1 MRTRLTA
8 LVLATAAVA
17 GCANAPRVQGVAAEA
32 PPPLRV
38 WVSFPIGSSQV
49 YPIFTNREAY
59 VAMFEIVPGRGVT
72 MVYPFF
78 QGHTIASSAHYAN
91 LALQPGRMFYHTDP
105 FGHASY
111 QPRSYYAVASI
122 APLNLARFQ
131 TSLGATRRV
140 LGQMYGSYRTY
151 DVIDR
156 LTEEIVPMQADE
168 DWATDVFFDWPMT
181 PTPRFAYYRIVSCA
195 NGRVIHA
202 PTGYPYHGCP
212 GDSEIAVAT
221 VAEAKPPVKETT
233 IDNPRG
239 PRRGT
244 DREGIEL
251 SSPNGEKRRRAEP
264 GDRAPGVGRAA
275 GSREGIRYSG
285 DRRSGRSG
293 GASAGGFGGAGERS
307 TSNARAEKAESAQRE
322 RSQRAEPSSPPSR
335 SERSG
340 EKSGS
345 EKKP

>member
-1 MRTRLTA
+1 
-8 LVLATAAVA
+8 
-17 GCANAPRVQGVAAEA
+17 
-32 PPPLRV
+32 
-38 WVSFPIGSSQV
+38 
-49 YPIFTNREAY
+49 
-59 VAMFEIVPGRGVT
+59 MFEIVPGRGVT

-111 QPRSYYAVASI
+111 QPRSYYAIASV

-131 TSLGATRRV
+131 TSLGATRRL

-156 LTEEIVPMQADE
+156 LTEEIVPMQSDE
-168 DWATDVFFDWPMT
+168 DWATDLFVDWPMP
-181 PTPRFAYYRIVSCA
+181 PTPSFAMYYLSVRCT
-195 NGRVIHA
+195 NGRVIQV
-202 PTGYPYHGCP
+202 PSNYPYHGCP
-212 GDSEIAVAT
+212 GDAAPVVAATDSVVGAERPANEVT
-221 VAEAKPPVKETT
+221 VEA
-233 IDNPRG
+233 PRG

-244 DREGIEL
+244 DRGGVEL

-264 GDRAPGVGRAA
+264 GAHAPRVGGPA

-285 DRRSGRSG
+285 GRRSGAASG
-293 GASAGGFGGAGERS
+293 AGFGGAGERS
-307 TSNARAEKAESAQRE
+307 TSNARAEKAERAERE
-322 RSQRAEPSSPPSR
+322 RSQRAEPASAPSR

-340 EKSGS
+340 ERSGG

>member
-1 MRTRLTA
+1 MRLTA
-8 LVLATAAVA
+8 LVLATAAAA
-17 GCANAPRVQGVAAEA
+17 GCATAPRVRAVAPEA

-59 VAMFEIVPGRGVT
+59 VALFEIVPGRGVT
-72 MVYPFF
+72 MVYPSWR
-78 QGHTIASSAHYAN
+78 GHTIASSAHYAN
-91 LALQPGRMFYHTDP
+91 LTVQPGRMFYHTDP
-105 FGHASY
+105 LGFATHH
-111 QPRSYYAVASI
+111 PRMFYAVASV
-122 APLNLARFQ
+122 APLNLARLQ

-140 LGQMYGSYRTY
+140 LGRMYGSYRSY

-156 LTEEIVPMQADE
+156 LTAEIVPMQADD
-168 DWATDVFFDWPMT
+168 DWATDLFVDWPML
-181 PTPRFAYYRIVSCA
+181 PTPRFSYFQIARCA
-195 NGRVIHA
+195 NGRIIYVPA
-202 PTGYPYHGCP
+202 GYPYHGCP
-212 GDSEIAVAT
+212 GDAEIAVAT

-233 IDNPRG
+233 IDSPRG

-293 GASAGGFGGAGERS
+293 GGSASEFGGAGERS
-307 TSNARAEKAESAQRE
+307 TSNARAEKAERAQRE

-340 EKSGS
+340 EKSGG